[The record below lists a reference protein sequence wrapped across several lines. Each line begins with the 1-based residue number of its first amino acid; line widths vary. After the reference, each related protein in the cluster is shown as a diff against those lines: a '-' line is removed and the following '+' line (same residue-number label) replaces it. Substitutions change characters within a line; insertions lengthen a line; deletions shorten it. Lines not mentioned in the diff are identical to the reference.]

1 MPPEVDLIAATSLAS
16 PAAPVHAH
24 SREALQQRIA
34 QLEAQLQRA
43 CAALDSLRQGLAVV
57 DSSARIAHVNAAALS
72 AVSAGLCRIE
82 QGQLGFGPPEVQA
95 RFMQL
100 LAGACAGP
108 GPARGG
114 ALLLRHALATLTV
127 SVLPLRAGHA
137 LAQARDDLALVVL
150 VDPAAQ
156 DDDDQRVLAELLSLS
171 RSETRLALMLA
182 AGQTVQEFAA
192 VQQCSLHTARTHL
205 RNLMQKSGCHRQVE
219 VVQLVQSLRL
229 A

>member
-1 MPPEVDLIAATSLAS
+1 MPPELDVIPAPSAAG
-16 PAAPVHAH
+16 PATPAH
-24 SREALQQRIA
+24 PQSREALQQRIA

-43 CAALDSLRQGLAVV
+43 CAALDSLRQGLVVV

-82 QGQLGFGPPEVQA
+82 QGQLGFGPGAEQL
-95 RFMQL
+95 RFTQL
-100 LAGACAGP
+100 LAGACAAP
-108 GPARGG
+108 GVARGG
-114 ALLLRHALATLTV
+114 ALLLRNALATLTV
-127 SVLPLRAGHA
+127 SVVPLRAGHP
-137 LAQARDDLALVVL
+137 LAQARGELALVVL

-156 DDDDQRVLAELLSLS
+156 DDDDPRVLAELLSLS